1 MFFAKNQSFL
11 IHISYNHRTFAVSKE
26 KNKRVLKQMIRKQN
40 ILVSKI
46 LVHGKVLTK

>member
-11 IHISYNHRTFAVSKE
+11 IHISHNHRTFAVSKE
-26 KNKRVLKQMIRKQN
+26 KNKRVLKQMTRKQN